1 MSDETQVAAFPFAS
15 SAQSGPKLRT
25 FLMAL
30 AVVFA
35 AATVVYSFAWM
46 YYIRWQAKVELGIE
60 IKDAPPKG
68 IEVTSVQANS
78 PAEQAGLSVHD
89 LIVAINGQDLATADP
104 TFVRATWLRGKPG
117 DDIRMAIRRPGQPG
131 PLQVRA
137 IFAATTDV
145 PSRPRWIAQQI
156 LGSYPIAFLVVGLAV
171 LFMRI
176 EDRNAW
182 LLALLFA
189 GFIAVSNF
197 PDAFVTAQG
206 PMRSFLLGYR
216 SVFVGLIAPL
226 FYFFFA
232 VFPTR
237 SPLDILLPWLKW
249 ALLLIG
255 ISISLSGVKVGD
267 PRPLSPLV
275 ELIGTNA
282 ALKGMRIYIYG
293 TIFLGLFSLGW
304 NSLRAPTP
312 EAKRKIHVILWG
324 TLIGITPATFMKLF
338 EDVWGYH
345 PPFWLD
351 FLDICLVLVFP
362 MCFAYAVVKHR
373 VMEIPA
379 LLRHSARY
387 VLVRRGFAL
396 LIILLAASV
405 NLIFA
410 IAFSRLFQMHPR
422 IAMSAGTSFGLILAW
437 VSAPGLRQATARID
451 RAFFRGSYDARM
463 ILQDLAQKVRS
474 INSKEELAMLLQQH
488 LNRALHPSSL
498 VIYLK
503 SVAGSLEAQGSGAQS
518 NGAQS
523 SGAQDGV
530 SQILRA
536 IPAES
541 AGLADLALRG
551 QPLEVNPDTFRLPLV
566 SMLLPLRPE
575 CLVPVL
581 GRSAELMGLL
591 VLGPRLSEE
600 PYSKEDELLL
610 GSVASQAG
618 VALENIRL
626 AQEMA
631 GRIESDRRASQEM
644 QIARD
649 VQSKLLPQEMPPLK
663 TLDYSGACVQARAVG
678 GDYYDFLDIGS
689 GKVGLVLA
697 DIAGKGISG
706 ALLMANL
713 QANLRGQYAVADRDL
728 GQLLSSV
735 NRLFFRNT
743 ESSHYATMFFGLYDD
758 ATRRLRYANC
768 GHNPPLL
775 LRADGKVERL
785 HSTVT
790 VLGLFEQWDCVVAE
804 VQLQPGDLLAIY
816 TDGITEAANQAEEEF
831 GEERLLQL
839 LQANKDLPAS
849 ALMQRVLASVQE
861 FSPGEQADDLTLI
874 IGRIRC

>member
-1 MSDETQVAAFPFAS
+1 MSDEIQVVAENQPSLPFSSSPRPGSKFRAF
-15 SAQSGPKLRT
+15 LIV
-25 FLMAL
+25 L
-30 AVVFA
+30 AVIFA

-46 YYIRWQAKVELGIE
+46 YYIRWQTRVELGIE
-60 IKDAPPKG
+60 IKDALPKG
-68 IEVTSVQANS
+68 IEITKVQANS
-78 PAEQAGLSVHD
+78 PAEQAGLKAQD
-89 LIVAINGQDLATADP
+89 LIVAVNGQDLATADP
-104 TFVRATWLRGKPG
+104 TFVRATWLKGKPG
-117 DDIRMAIRRPGQPG
+117 DDIRLAINRSGEPE

-137 IFAATTDV
+137 IFGATTDI
-145 PSRPRWIAQQI
+145 PSTPKWIAQQI

-176 EDRNAW
+176 EDCNAW
-182 LLALLFA
+182 LLAFLFA

-206 PMRSFLLGYR
+206 AMRSFLLGYR
-216 SVFVGLIAPL
+216 SIFVGLIAPL

-237 SPLDILLPWLKW
+237 SPLDVRLPWLKW

-255 ISISLSGVKVGD
+255 ISISLSGVRIGD
-267 PRPLSPLV
+267 PRPLAPLAG
-275 ELIGTNA
+275 LIGANA
-282 ALKGMRIYIYG
+282 ALKAMRIYIYG

-304 NSLRAPTP
+304 NSLRAPTA

-324 TLIGITPATFMKLF
+324 TLIGITPATFIKLF
-338 EDVWGYH
+338 EDVWQYH

-351 FLDICLVLVFP
+351 FLNICLVLVFP

-396 LIILLAASV
+396 LIVLLAASV

-410 IAFSRLFQMHPR
+410 IAFSKLFQMHPR

-451 RAFFRGSYDARM
+451 RAFFRGSYDARI

-474 INSKEELAMLLQQH
+474 INSKEELAVLLQQH
-488 LNRALHPSSL
+488 LNLALHPSSL

-503 SVAGSLEAQGSGAQS
+503 SVAGFLEAQGEVPQA
-518 NGAQS
+518 
-523 SGAQDGV
+523 
-530 SQILRA
+530 LRA

-541 AGLADLALRG
+541 PGLADLALRG
-551 QPLEVNPDTFRLPLV
+551 QPLEVNPDTARLPLIAT
-566 SMLLPLRPE
+566 LLPLRPE
-575 CLVPVL
+575 CVVPVL

-631 GRIESDRRASQEM
+631 GRIESDRRAAQEM

-649 VQSKLLPQEMPPLK
+649 VQSKLLPQEMPPLQ

-689 GKVGLVLA
+689 GKVGFVLA

-713 QANLRGQYAVADRDL
+713 QANLRSQYAVAHRGL
-728 GQLLSSV
+728 SQLLSSV

-743 ESSHYATMFFGLYDD
+743 ESSHYATMFFGLYED
-758 ATRRLRYANC
+758 ATRCLRYANC

-775 LRADGKVERL
+775 VRADGSVERL

-804 VQLQPGDLLAIY
+804 VQLEPGDILAIY
-816 TDGITEAANQAEEEF
+816 TDGITEAANHAEEEF
-831 GEERLLQL
+831 GEERLLQV
-839 LQANKDLPAS
+839 LQANRSLPVS
-849 ALMQRVLASVQE
+849 ELLQRVLASVQE

-874 IGRIRC
+874 IGRVR